1 MSVSVVDAKALK
13 YEVPTFG
20 SNHWTVKYLA
30 DHGGIWS
37 KPSVEVLTYSDL
49 RNWLLS
55 SEFETFKSEEY
66 IPLARKVDQLIIG
79 LGNCALKT
87 EVDSVAN
94 DLESTQKQ
102 VIEIINLCQQ
112 QGEFIQ
118 QFGAMVESVDSLM
131 KQQEELASLG
141 EAQYALIKRHTGAI
155 SALYEK
161 MLELNEKLTAT
172 CVAEIENFQKKSE
185 EIKAKLQEESK
196 RCIDDFL
203 ASKKQEFLAET
214 SRSIADIVT
223 AEKNSFNSNI
233 QQTTQQ
239 NIQKMKTDVD
249 AYFNKKQEEFNSQY
263 NSFGKRLKWLFTG
276 K

>member
-1 MSVSVVDAKALK
+1 M
-13 YEVPTFG
+13 
-20 SNHWTVKYLA
+20 
-30 DHGGIWS
+30 
-37 KPSVEVLTYSDL
+37 SVEVTKASILTTDTYWGLLKSGTYYKLNTDGQYDDKPTVFCLTSSDL
-49 RNWLLS
+49 KDWLLRS
-55 SEFETFKSEEY
+55 DFETFNKEKY
-66 IPLARKVDQLIIG
+66 QPLALRVNQLITG

-87 EVDSVAN
+87 EVASVEN
-94 DLESTQKQ
+94 SLEALKKQ
-102 VIEIINLCQQ
+102 IIEIISLSQQ
-112 QGEFIQ
+112 QGSFIQ
-118 QFGAMVESVDSLM
+118 QFGAMVEAVDSLM

-141 EAQYALIKRHTGAI
+141 EAQYAQIKQRAEAV

-172 CVAEIENFQKKSE
+172 CLTEIENFRKKSE
-185 EIKAKLQEESK
+185 ELQAVQQQESK

-203 ASKKQEFLAET
+203 ANKKQEFLAET